1 MPNNHLESLTLII
14 LEKPQK
20 TNLFLN
26 GLKLPALKLWG
37 GNVLKMQGSCLV
49 LDFFFFLENHRY
61 FQNHS

>member
-20 TNLFLN
+20 ANLFLN
-26 GLKLPALKLWG
+26 GLKLPALKLCVWG

-49 LDFFFFLENHRY
+49 LDFFFFPGE
-61 FQNHS
+61 S

>member
-20 TNLFLN
+20 ANLFLN

-37 GNVLKMQGSCLV
+37 GGGECT
-49 LDFFFFLENHRY
+49 
-61 FQNHS
+61 